1 MSHHLILGSFLALF
15 ALAACE
21 GAEAKPAPAS
31 TPQKMQA
38 ATANAD
44 HDLCV
49 AFITHA
55 RTCTD
60 QYIPALVDA
69 RAAADVPAGIKDEV
83 AKDRA
88 SVIAQAKQ
96 EWSTDSSDATI
107 EQMCSSPKLAQVA
120 TDEKRQKATTCNANT
135 DCAAYTA
142 CAVPIFAENWA
153 H

>member
-1 MSHHLILGSFLALF
+1 MSRYLVLGSLLALS

-21 GAEAKPAPAS
+21 GAEAKPAPAA

-38 ATANAD
+38 STATAD

-69 RAAADVPAGIKDEV
+69 RAAADIPAGIKAEV
-83 AKDRA
+83 AKDRDG
-88 SVIAQAKQ
+88 VIAQGKQ
-96 EWSTDSSDATI
+96 EWAVDSDDAHI
-107 EQMCSSPKLAQVA
+107 AQMCTAENIAKVA
-120 TDEKRQKATTCNANT
+120 TDDTRQKATECNANT
-135 DCAAYTA
+135 DCNAYVA
-142 CAVPIFAENWA
+142 CALPVFTARWA

>member
-1 MSHHLILGSFLALF
+1 MSRYLVLGSFLALS

-21 GAEAKPAPAS
+21 GAEAKPAPAN

-38 ATANAD
+38 STATAD

-69 RAAADVPAGIKDEV
+69 RAAADIPAGIKAEV
-83 AKDRA
+83 AKDRDG
-88 SVIAQAKQ
+88 VIAQAKQ

-120 TDEKRQKATTCNANT
+120 TDEKRQKASSCNANT

>member
-1 MSHHLILGSFLALF
+1 MSRYLVLGSFLALS

-21 GAEAKPAPAS
+21 GAEAKPAS

-38 ATANAD
+38 STATAD
-44 HDLCV
+44 LDLCV

-69 RAAADVPAGIKDEV
+69 RAAADIPAGIKDEV

-88 SVIAQAKQ
+88 GVIAQAKQ

-120 TDEKRQKATTCNANT
+120 TDEKRQKASSCNANT
-135 DCAAYTA
+135 DCAAYAA

>member
-1 MSHHLILGSFLALF
+1 MSRFLVLGSLLALS

-21 GAEAKPAPAS
+21 GAEAKPAPAN

-38 ATANAD
+38 STANAD

-69 RAAADVPAGIKDEV
+69 RAAADIPAGIKAEV
-83 AKDRA
+83 AKDRDG
-88 SVIAQAKQ
+88 VIAQAKQ
-96 EWSTDSSDATI
+96 EWAVDGDDAHI
-107 EQMCSSPKLAQVA
+107 QQMCSPENVA
-120 TDEKRQKATTCNANT
+120 KAANDDTRRQATECNAKT
-135 DCAAYTA
+135 DCNDYVARALPVFTA
-142 CAVPIFAENWA
+142 RWQ

>member
-1 MSHHLILGSFLALF
+1 MSRYLVLGSFLALS

-21 GAEAKPAPAS
+21 GAEAKPAPAN

-38 ATANAD
+38 SAANAD

-69 RAAADVPAGIKDEV
+69 RAAADIPAGIKAEV
-83 AKDRA
+83 AKDRDG
-88 SVIAQAKQ
+88 VIAQAKQ
-96 EWSTDSSDATI
+96 EFAVDGDDAHI
-107 EQMCSSPKLAQVA
+107 EQMCSSANIAKVA
-120 TDEKRQKATTCNANT
+120 TDETRRQATECNANT
-135 DCAAYTA
+135 DCAAYVTCALPVFTA
-142 CAVPIFAENWA
+142 RWA

>member
-1 MSHHLILGSFLALF
+1 MSRFLVLGSLLALS

-21 GAEAKPAPAS
+21 GAEAKPAPANN
-31 TPQKMQA
+31 PQKMQA
-38 ATANAD
+38 AATNAD

-69 RAAADVPAGIKDEV
+69 RAAADIPAGIKAEV
-83 AKDRA
+83 AKDRDG
-88 SVIAQAKQ
+88 VIAQAKQ
-96 EWSTDSSDATI
+96 EWAVDGDDAHI
-107 EQMCSSPKLAQVA
+107 EQMCSPENIAKASTPE
-120 TDEKRQKATTCNANT
+120 TRQQTTECNAKT
-135 DCAAYTA
+135 DCNEYVTCALPVFTA
-142 CAVPIFAENWA
+142 RWA